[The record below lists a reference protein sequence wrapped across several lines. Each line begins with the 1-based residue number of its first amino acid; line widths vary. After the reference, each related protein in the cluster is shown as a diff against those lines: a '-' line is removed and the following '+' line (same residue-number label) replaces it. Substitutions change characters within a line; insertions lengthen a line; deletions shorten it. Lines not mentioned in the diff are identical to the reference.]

1 VHGARRTAHG
11 KDNITGHGAKL
22 KAKMM
27 IRDTVKKILGE
38 LPEGVALV
46 GAAKTRTVEEVLEA
60 VDGGLRIVGENY
72 VQEAEKVF
80 QAVGGRVKYHMIGH
94 LQTNKA
100 KKAVQVFDVIETVDS
115 AKLSREIDR
124 QCEKLGKVMEVLI
137 EVNSGEEPQKAGAM
151 PADVL
156 SLAEEISKLQNV
168 RLMGLMT
175 MGPISE
181 DPEVSRPF
189 FRRTR
194 SLFDALK
201 ATNLPNVQ
209 MRYLSMGMSDSY
221 RIAIE
226 EGANMVRIGTAIFGE
241 RHYDR

>member
-1 VHGARRTAHG
+1 
-11 KDNITGHGAKL
+11 
-22 KAKMM
+22 M
-27 IRDTVKKILGE
+27 IRDKIRKILEE
-38 LPEGVALV
+38 LPEGVELV
-46 GAAKTRTVEEVLEA
+46 GAAKTRTVDEILEA
-60 VDGGLRIVGENY
+60 VDAGLRIVGENY

-80 QAVGGRVKYHMIGH
+80 QTVGGRVKYHMIGH
-94 LQTNKA
+94 LQTNKV

-115 AKLSREIDR
+115 VKLAREIDR
-124 QCEKLGKVMEVLI
+124 QCEKRGRVMEVLI
-137 EVNSGEEPQKAGAM
+137 EVNSGEEAQKAGAM
-151 PADVL
+151 PSDVP

-194 SLFDALK
+194 QLFHALK
-201 ATNLPNVQ
+201 GLSLPNME

-241 RHYDR
+241 RDYDR

>member
-1 VHGARRTAHG
+1 
-11 KDNITGHGAKL
+11 
-22 KAKMM
+22 M
-27 IRDTVKKILGE
+27 IRDKVRKILEE

-46 GAAKTRTVEEVLEA
+46 GAAKTRTIDEILEA

-100 KKAVQVFDVIETVDS
+100 KKAVHVFDVIETVDS
-115 AKLSREIDR
+115 VKLAKEIDR
-124 QCEKLGKVMEVLI
+124 QCEKLDKVMEVLI
-137 EVNSGEEPQKAGAM
+137 EVNSGEELQKAGVM
-151 PADVL
+151 PADAP
-156 SLAEEISKLQNV
+156 SLAGDISKLQNV

-194 SLFDALK
+194 ELFDSLK
-201 ATNLPNVQ
+201 RMKLANVD

-226 EGANMVRIGTAIFGE
+226 EGANMVRIGTALFGE
-241 RHYDR
+241 RHYDL

>member
-1 VHGARRTAHG
+1 
-11 KDNITGHGAKL
+11 
-22 KAKMM
+22 M
-27 IRDTVKKILGE
+27 IGDKIRKILE
-38 LPEGVALV
+38 EMPEGVELV
-46 GAAKTRTVEEVLEA
+46 GAAKTRTVDEILEA
-60 VDGGLRIVGENY
+60 VDAGLRIVGENY

-80 QAVGGRVKYHMIGH
+80 QAVGRRVKYHMIGH
-94 LQTNKA
+94 LQTNKV

-115 AKLSREIDR
+115 TKLAREIDR

-137 EVNSGEEPQKAGAM
+137 EVNSGEEVQKAGAM
-151 PADVL
+151 PSDVP
-156 SLAEEISKLQNV
+156 SLAEEISKLRNV

-189 FRRTR
+189 FRRTKQ
-194 SLFDALK
+194 LFNALK
-201 ATNLPNVQ
+201 GLSLPNIQ

-241 RHYDR
+241 RHYER

>member
-1 VHGARRTAHG
+1 
-11 KDNITGHGAKL
+11 
-22 KAKMM
+22 M
-27 IRDTVKKILGE
+27 IKEKVRKILEE
-38 LPEGVALV
+38 LPEGVQLV
-46 GAAKTRTVEEVLEA
+46 GAAKTRTIDEIIEA
-60 VDGGLRIVGENY
+60 VDGGLQIVGENY

-80 QAVGGRVKYHMIGH
+80 QALGDRVKYHMIGH

-115 AKLSREIDR
+115 VKLAKEIDR
-124 QCEKLGKVMEVLI
+124 QCEKLGRLMEVLI

-151 PADVL
+151 PADVP
-156 SLAEEISKLQNV
+156 SLAQDISKLKNV

-181 DPEVSRPF
+181 DPQASRPF

-194 SLFDALK
+194 ELFDLLK
-201 ATNLPNVQ
+201 RMNLANVE

-221 RIAIE
+221 RIAIQ
-226 EGANMVRIGTAIFGE
+226 EGANMIRIGTALFGK
-241 RHYDR
+241 RHYD

>member
-1 VHGARRTAHG
+1 MI
-11 KDNITGHGAKL
+11 KDKV
-22 KAKMM
+22 
-27 IRDTVKKILGE
+27 RKIMEE

-46 GAAKTRTVEEVLEA
+46 GAAKTRTVDEVLEA

-115 AKLSREIDR
+115 AKLAREIDR

-137 EVNSGEEPQKAGAM
+137 EVNSGEESQKAGAM

-189 FRRTR
+189 FGRTR
-194 SLFDALK
+194 ALFDALK
-201 ATNLPNVQ
+201 RTNLPNVQ

>member
-1 VHGARRTAHG
+1 
-11 KDNITGHGAKL
+11 
-22 KAKMM
+22 M
-27 IRDTVKKILGE
+27 IRDRIRKIMEE
-38 LPEGVALV
+38 LPEGVELV
-46 GAAKTRTVEEVLEA
+46 GAAKTRTVDEILEA

-80 QAVGGRVKYHMIGH
+80 QAVGRRVKYHMIGH

-115 AKLSREIDR
+115 LKLAGEIDR
-124 QCEKLGKVMEVLI
+124 QCEKLGRVMEVFI
-137 EVNSGEEPQKAGAM
+137 EVNSGEEAQKAGAM
-151 PADVL
+151 PADVP
-156 SLAEEISKLQNV
+156 SLAEEISELKNV

-194 SLFDALK
+194 ELFDTLK
-201 ATNLPNVQ
+201 RMGLPNVQ

-241 RHYDR
+241 RHYDS

>member
-1 VHGARRTAHG
+1 MI
-11 KDNITGHGAKL
+11 KDKV
-22 KAKMM
+22 
-27 IRDTVKKILGE
+27 RKILEE
-38 LPEGVALV
+38 LPEGVELV
-46 GAAKTRTVEEVLEA
+46 GAAKTRTVDEIFEA
-60 VDGGLRIVGENY
+60 VDAGLGIVGENY

-80 QAVGGRVKYHMIGH
+80 QTIGGRVKYHMIGH
-94 LQTNKA
+94 LQTNKV

-115 AKLSREIDR
+115 TKLAREIDR

-137 EVNSGEEPQKAGAM
+137 EVNSGEEVQKAGAM
-151 PADVL
+151 PSDVP
-156 SLAEEISKLQNV
+156 SLAEEISKLRNV

-189 FRRTR
+189 FRRTKQ
-194 SLFDALK
+194 LFNALK
-201 ATNLPNVQ
+201 GLSLPNIQ

>member
-1 VHGARRTAHG
+1 MI
-11 KDNITGHGAKL
+11 KDNV
-22 KAKMM
+22 
-27 IRDTVKKILGE
+27 RKILEE

-46 GAAKTRTVEEVLEA
+46 GAAKTRTVDEILEA
-60 VDGGLRIVGENY
+60 VEGGLRIVGENY

-80 QAVGGRVKYHMIGH
+80 QTIGGRVKYHMIGH
-94 LQTNKA
+94 LQTNKV

-115 AKLSREIDR
+115 IKLAKEIDR
-124 QCEKLGKVMEVLI
+124 QCEKLGRVMEVFI
-137 EVNSGEEPQKAGAM
+137 EVNSGEEAQKAGAM
-151 PADVL
+151 PADVP
-156 SLAEEISKLQNV
+156 SLAEAISKLNHV

-194 SLFDALK
+194 ELFNALK
-201 ATNLPNVQ
+201 RIAFTNVQ

-241 RHYDR
+241 RHYDP

>member
-1 VHGARRTAHG
+1 MI
-11 KDNITGHGAKL
+11 KDK
-22 KAKMM
+22 
-27 IRDTVKKILGE
+27 VKKILEG
-38 LPEGVALV
+38 LPEGVELV
-46 GAAKTRTVEEVLEA
+46 GAVKTRTVDEILEA
-60 VDGGLRIVGENY
+60 VDGGLRILGENY

-80 QAVGGRVKYHMIGH
+80 QVIRGRVKYHMIGH

-115 AKLSREIDR
+115 VKLANEIDR
-124 QCEKLGKVMEVLI
+124 QCGKLGRVMEVFI

-151 PADVL
+151 PADVP
-156 SLAEEISKLQNV
+156 SLAEEISKLQSV

-194 SLFDALK
+194 ELFDALK
-201 ATNLPNVQ
+201 RMGLPNVE

-221 RIAIE
+221 RIALE

-241 RHYDR
+241 RHYDP

>member
-1 VHGARRTAHG
+1 
-11 KDNITGHGAKL
+11 
-22 KAKMM
+22 M
-27 IRDTVKKILGE
+27 IRDKVRKILGE

-46 GAAKTRTVEEVLEA
+46 GAAKTRTVDEILEA

-72 VQEAEKVF
+72 VQEAEKIF
-80 QAVGGRVKYHMIGH
+80 QTVGGRVKYHMIGH

-115 AKLSREIDR
+115 VKLAKEIDR
-124 QCEKLGKVMEVLI
+124 QCEKLGKVVEVLI
-137 EVNSGEEPQKAGAM
+137 EVNSGEEAQKAGAM
-151 PADVL
+151 PADVP
-156 SLAEEISKLQNV
+156 SLAGEISKLQNV

-194 SLFDALK
+194 NLFDALK
-201 ATNLPNVQ
+201 RMGLPNVE

-241 RHYDR
+241 RHYDP

>member
-1 VHGARRTAHG
+1 MI
-11 KDNITGHGAKL
+11 KDKV
-22 KAKMM
+22 
-27 IRDTVKKILGE
+27 RKIMEE

-46 GAAKTRTVEEVLEA
+46 GAAKTRTVDEVLEA

-100 KKAVQVFDVIETVDS
+100 RKAVQVFDVIETVDS
-115 AKLSREIDR
+115 AKLAREIDR

-137 EVNSGEEPQKAGAM
+137 EVNSGEESQKAGAM

-181 DPEVSRPF
+181 DQEVSRPF

-194 SLFDALK
+194 ALFDTLK
-201 ATNLPNVQ
+201 RTNLPNVQ

>member
-1 VHGARRTAHG
+1 
-11 KDNITGHGAKL
+11 
-22 KAKMM
+22 M
-27 IRDTVKKILGE
+27 IKEKVRKILEE
-38 LPEGVALV
+38 LPEGVQLV
-46 GAAKTRTVEEVLEA
+46 GAAKTRTIDEIIEA
-60 VDGGLRIVGENY
+60 VDGGLQIVGENY

-80 QAVGGRVKYHMIGH
+80 QALGDRVKYHMIGH

-115 AKLSREIDR
+115 VKLAKEIDR
-124 QCEKLGKVMEVLI
+124 QCEKLGRLMEVLI

-151 PADVL
+151 PADVP
-156 SLAEEISKLQNV
+156 SLAQDISKLKNV

-181 DPEVSRPF
+181 DPEASRPF

-194 SLFDALK
+194 ELFDLLK
-201 ATNLPNVQ
+201 RMNLANVE

-221 RIAIE
+221 RIAIQ
-226 EGANMVRIGTAIFGE
+226 EGANMIRIGTALFGK
-241 RHYDR
+241 RHYD

>member
-1 VHGARRTAHG
+1 
-11 KDNITGHGAKL
+11 
-22 KAKMM
+22 M
-27 IRDTVKKILGE
+27 IGDKIRKILE
-38 LPEGVALV
+38 EMPEGVELV
-46 GAAKTRTVEEVLEA
+46 GAAKTRTVDEILEA
-60 VDGGLRIVGENY
+60 VDAGLRIVGENY

-80 QAVGGRVKYHMIGH
+80 QAVGRRVKYHMIGH
-94 LQTNKA
+94 LQTNKV

-115 AKLSREIDR
+115 TKLAREIDR

-137 EVNSGEEPQKAGAM
+137 EVNSGEEVQKAGAM
-151 PADVL
+151 PSDVP
-156 SLAEEISKLQNV
+156 SLAEEISKLRNV

-181 DPEVSRPF
+181 DPEVCRPF

-194 SLFDALK
+194 ELFDVLGRM
-201 ATNLPNVQ
+201 NFPNIQ

-226 EGANMVRIGTAIFGE
+226 EGANMVRIGTAIFEE
-241 RHYDR
+241 RNYDR

>member
-1 VHGARRTAHG
+1 
-11 KDNITGHGAKL
+11 
-22 KAKMM
+22 M
-27 IRDTVKKILGE
+27 IRDRIRKIMEE
-38 LPEGVALV
+38 LPKGVELV
-46 GAAKTRTVEEVLEA
+46 GAAKTRTVDEILEA

-80 QAVGGRVKYHMIGH
+80 QAVGRRVKYHMIGH

-115 AKLSREIDR
+115 LKLAGEIDR
-124 QCEKLGKVMEVLI
+124 QCEKLGRVMEVFI
-137 EVNSGEEPQKAGAM
+137 EVNSGEEAQKAGAM
-151 PADVL
+151 PADVP
-156 SLAEEISKLQNV
+156 SLAEEISELKNV

-194 SLFDALK
+194 ELFDTLK
-201 ATNLPNVQ
+201 RMGLPNVQ

-241 RHYDR
+241 RHYDS

>member
-1 VHGARRTAHG
+1 MI
-11 KDNITGHGAKL
+11 KDKV
-22 KAKMM
+22 
-27 IRDTVKKILGE
+27 RKILEE
-38 LPEGVALV
+38 LPEGVELV
-46 GAAKTRTVEEVLEA
+46 GAAKTRTVDEILEA
-60 VDGGLRIVGENY
+60 VDAGLRIVGENY

-80 QAVGGRVKYHMIGH
+80 QTIGGRVKYHMIGH
-94 LQTNKA
+94 LQTNKV

-115 AKLSREIDR
+115 VKLAREIDR
-124 QCEKLGKVMEVLI
+124 QCEKLGRVMEVLI
-137 EVNSGEEPQKAGAM
+137 EVNSGEEDQKAGAM
-151 PADVL
+151 PADVP

-168 RLMGLMT
+168 RLVGLMT
-175 MGPISE
+175 MGPIAE

-194 SLFDALK
+194 ELFNTLK
-201 ATNLPNVQ
+201 GMNLPNIQ

-221 RIAIE
+221 RIAVE

>member
-1 VHGARRTAHG
+1 MI
-11 KDNITGHGAKL
+11 KDK
-22 KAKMM
+22 
-27 IRDTVKKILGE
+27 VKKILEG
-38 LPEGVALV
+38 LPEGVELV
-46 GAAKTRTVEEVLEA
+46 GAVKTRTVDEILEA
-60 VDGGLRIVGENY
+60 VDGGLRILGENY

-80 QAVGGRVKYHMIGH
+80 QVIRGRVKYHMIGH

-115 AKLSREIDR
+115 VKLANEIDR
-124 QCEKLGKVMEVLI
+124 QCEKLGRVMEVFI

-151 PADVL
+151 PADVP
-156 SLAEEISKLQNV
+156 SLAEEISKLKNV

-194 SLFDALK
+194 ELFDALK
-201 ATNLPNVQ
+201 RMGLPNVE

-221 RIAIE
+221 RIALE

-241 RHYDR
+241 RHYDP

>member
-1 VHGARRTAHG
+1 MI
-11 KDNITGHGAKL
+11 KDKV
-22 KAKMM
+22 
-27 IRDTVKKILGE
+27 RKIMEE

-46 GAAKTRTVEEVLEA
+46 GAAKTRTVDEVLEA

-100 KKAVQVFDVIETVDS
+100 RKAVQVFDVIETVDS
-115 AKLSREIDR
+115 AKLAREIDR

-137 EVNSGEEPQKAGAM
+137 EVNSGEESQKAGAM

-194 SLFDALK
+194 ALFDTLK
-201 ATNLPNVQ
+201 RTNLPNVQ

>member
-1 VHGARRTAHG
+1 MI
-11 KDNITGHGAKL
+11 KDKV
-22 KAKMM
+22 
-27 IRDTVKKILGE
+27 RKILEE
-38 LPEGVALV
+38 LPEGVELV
-46 GAAKTRTVEEVLEA
+46 GAAKTRTVDEIFEA
-60 VDGGLRIVGENY
+60 VDAGLGIVGENY

-80 QAVGGRVKYHMIGH
+80 QTIGGRVKYHMIGH
-94 LQTNKA
+94 LQTNKV

-115 AKLSREIDR
+115 VKLAREIDR
-124 QCEKLGKVMEVLI
+124 QCEKIGRVMEVLI
-137 EVNSGEEPQKAGAM
+137 EVNSGEEDQKAGAM
-151 PADVL
+151 PADVP

-168 RLMGLMT
+168 RLVGLMT
-175 MGPISE
+175 MGPIAE

-194 SLFDALK
+194 ELFNTLK
-201 ATNLPNVQ
+201 GMNLPNIQ

-221 RIAIE
+221 RIAVE

>member
-1 VHGARRTAHG
+1 
-11 KDNITGHGAKL
+11 
-22 KAKMM
+22 M
-27 IRDTVKKILGE
+27 IRDRVRKILEE

-46 GAAKTRTVEEVLEA
+46 GAAKTRTVDEILQA

-80 QAVGGRVKYHMIGH
+80 QTVGGRVKYHMIGH
-94 LQTNKA
+94 LQTNKV

-115 AKLSREIDR
+115 VKLAKEIDR
-124 QCEKLGKVMEVLI
+124 QCQKFGRVMEVLI
-137 EVNSGEEPQKAGAM
+137 EVNSGEEAQKAGAM
-151 PADVL
+151 PADVP

-181 DPEVSRPF
+181 DPEVPRPF

-194 SLFDALK
+194 DLFDALK
-201 ATNLPNVQ
+201 RMGLPNVQ

-241 RHYDR
+241 RHYDP